1 MSSQGDLRA
10 ALLTAASET
19 HVDLDSEITPLFIS
33 LTSGLLMDLLTQIN
47 AANGTRHYVRPADS
61 YADWYAYTTKN
72 RQYNIGTDPVAALDA
87 SELTDYHV
95 VAVSGWRVTADV
107 VTNQQIA
114 TVDEPEFP
122 TLGIVKVWEY
132 NALPGLPLTVLAATP
147 FTITV
152 TYADYVASCPTLV
165 IVSSGDTLY
174 QQFAHHGYSSD
185 ITLTSAGT
193 TSVTVFAVYGDQA
206 VRDPAQTHTAND
218 LASQPLPR
226 GIRAGP
232 EINGDLVGAF
242 ASAIG
247 ISEHMVWRYGE
258 PLKRPSVTI
267 ENWFGGL
274 AFDLY
279 DVVSF
284 TSAQLKVSTLAFEIV
299 GLSETFSRAADNG
312 AVFWSTTYQWQ
323 QRVDHVAFFTLDVD
337 DLDNTTQLLAY

>member
-1 MSSQGDLRA
+1 MSAQDLLRA
-10 ALLTAASET
+10 ELLLAAGET
-19 HVDLDSEITPLFIS
+19 HLDLDSEITPLYIS

-47 AANGTRHYVRPADS
+47 AANGTRHYIRPANDYS
-61 YADWYAYTTKN
+61 DWYAYTTKN
-72 RQYNIGTDPVAALDA
+72 RQYNLGTDPVAALDA

-122 TLGIVKVWEY
+122 TLGLVKVWEY
-132 NALPGLPLTVLAATP
+132 NALPGLPLTVLAGTP

-152 TYADYVASCPTLV
+152 TYADYVASCPVLV
-165 IVSSGDTLY
+165 IVSSGDTLA
-174 QQFAHHGYSSD
+174 QQLLHHGYSSD
-185 ITLTSAGT
+185 ITLTSGG
-193 TSVTVFAVYGDQA
+193 TSVVSVFMVMGDQA

-232 EINGDLVGAF
+232 AISGDFVGPF
-242 ASAIG
+242 AAAIG
-247 ISEHMVWRYGE
+247 ISEHMVWRYGN

-284 TSAQLKVSTLAFEIV
+284 TSAQLKVSALAFEIV
-299 GLSETFSRAADNG
+299 GLSETFSRAADSG
-312 AVFWSTTYQWQ
+312 AVLWSTTYQFQ
-323 QRVDHVAFFTLDVD
+323 QRADHNRFFTLDTD
-337 DLDNTTQLLAY
+337 PLDGTTYLLAY